1 MNPAGC
7 RPVASEKENTLS
19 TLGKILTVLV
29 ALASVAVAVLVAREF
44 VLSED
49 WKTAYQEADKNFNQA
64 KELMFAAVDQR
75 DKDRADH
82 VSEKARLE
90 ESINVQ
96 TTNLDNSKKAI
107 AGLNADKE
115 SLDKRLATQ
124 AADLTGL
131 DTSMKSLLAEKKNW
145 QDERD
150 RALKTSDEYTK
161 MYAELEAKYR
171 NAVADLQNAKE
182 ALRQAREQ
190 VAALES
196 RGAWIT
202 ANYPEVKMPAQ
213 VPAVPTSK
221 IDALITQ
228 ADNEAKVATVN
239 VGADRG
245 IVKGMKFFIY
255 NGAEMKYLATLTVN
269 MVSATSAAGEL
280 SVIRGTVKVND
291 HVTNRFE

>member
-1 MNPAGC
+1 
-7 RPVASEKENTLS
+7 LS

-49 WKTAYQEADKNFNQA
+49 WKTASQKWESNYSDAV
-64 KELMFAAVDQR
+64 KEVFAAVDQR
-75 DKDRADH
+75 DKDRSDH
-82 VSEKARLE
+82 VAEKARLE
-90 ESINVQ
+90 ESINVL
-96 TTNLDNSKKAI
+96 TTNLDGSKKAI

-115 SLDKRLATQ
+115 SQDKRLAELV
-124 AADLTGL
+124 ANVNGL
-131 DTSMKSLLAEKKNW
+131 DTSLKALLAEKKNW

-171 NAVADLQNAKE
+171 AAAANVQDLKE
-182 ALRQAREQ
+182 SLRQAREQ

-196 RGAWIT
+196 RGEWIA

-245 IVKGMKFFIY
+245 VVKGMKFFIY

>member
-1 MNPAGC
+1 
-7 RPVASEKENTLS
+7 LS

-29 ALASVAVAVLVAREF
+29 ALVSVAVAVLVAREF

-49 WKTAYQEADKNFNQA
+49 WRTAAQGWEGNYKKAVE
-64 KELMFAAVDQR
+64 EVFAVVDQR

-90 ESINVQ
+90 ESINVLS
-96 TTNLDNSKKAI
+96 TNLDNGKKAI
-107 AGLNADKE
+107 AALSADKE
-115 SLDKRLATQ
+115 GQDKRLAELSAT
-124 AADLTGL
+124 LTGL
-131 DTSMKSLLAEKKNW
+131 DTSMKALLAEKKNW

-161 MYAELEAKYR
+161 MYAELEAKFR
-171 NAVADLQNAKE
+171 NAAADLQNARE
-182 ALRQAREQ
+182 SLRQAREEK
-190 VAALES
+190 AALES
-196 RGAWIT
+196 RVAWI
-202 ANYPEVKMPAQ
+202 ASNHPEVRMPAQ

-221 IDALITQ
+221 IDALVTQ

-239 VGADRG
+239 AGADRG
-245 IVKGMKFFIY
+245 VVKGMKFFVY
-255 NGAEMKYLATLTVN
+255 NGSEMKYLATLTIN

-280 SVIRGTVKVND
+280 SVIRGSVKVND

>member
-1 MNPAGC
+1 M
-7 RPVASEKENTLS
+7 S

-49 WKTAYQEADKNFNQA
+49 WKTASQKWESNYSDAV
-64 KELMFAAVDQR
+64 KEVFAAVDQR
-75 DKDRADH
+75 DKDRSDH
-82 VSEKARLE
+82 VAEKARLE
-90 ESINVQ
+90 ESLNVL
-96 TTNLDNSKKAI
+96 TTNLDGSKKAI

-115 SLDKRLATQ
+115 SQDKRLAELV
-124 AADLTGL
+124 ANVNGL
-131 DTSMKSLLAEKKNW
+131 DTSLKALLAEKKNW

-171 NAVADLQNAKE
+171 AAAANVQDLKE
-182 ALRQAREQ
+182 SLRQAREQ

-196 RGAWIT
+196 RGEWIA

-245 IVKGMKFFIY
+245 VVKGMKFFIY

>member
-1 MNPAGC
+1 M
-7 RPVASEKENTLS
+7 S

-49 WKTAYQEADKNFNQA
+49 WKTAAQKWENDYNQA
-64 KELMFAAVDQR
+64 KDQFFTVVDQR

-82 VSEKARLE
+82 VDDKARLE
-90 ESINVQ
+90 ESINVL

-115 SLDKRLATQ
+115 NQDKRLAE
-124 AADLTGL
+124 LTASWTGV
-131 DTSMKSLLAEKKNW
+131 DTSLKALLAEKKNW

-171 NAVADLQNAKE
+171 AAAANVQDLKE
-182 ALRQAREQ
+182 SLRQAREQ

-196 RGAWIT
+196 RGEWIA
-202 ANYPEVKMPAQ
+202 ANHPEVKMPAQ
-213 VPAVPTSK
+213 VPAVPTAK